1 MGKRGI
7 NTTVINNLKSLE
19 NIDIGSLYYTTY
31 ASQSHALGPKAYRA
45 LGLKTLARALQ
56 KRYNKSMKKNWL
68 RLKRFFRVPTLSQEW
83 EPADGFAEMSVV
95 DLNAQERDF
104 IDGQT
109 RYIIRSQQ
117 GPTASLKATQTWPAP
132 RPSRRRQTRYAF
144 KSGK

>member
-19 NIDIGSLYYTTY
+19 NIDIGSFYYTTY
-31 ASQSHALGPKAYRA
+31 APSSHELGPKTYHH
-45 LGLKTLARALQ
+45 LGPKTLVQQPQ

-109 RYIIRSQQ
+109 RCIVRSQQ
-117 GPTASLKATQTWPAP
+117 SPTTSLKAAQTWPAP